1 MRTAVIIFPGTN
13 CEQET
18 FEACK
23 FAGLETSLVW
33 HEDFKAQ
40 NFDLAILA
48 GGFSYGDHIS
58 SGRVAKFSPLIE
70 QLKNFDGFIL
80 GICNGFQI
88 LCEAGL
94 LPGAL
99 ITNEKIKFISKS
111 VKVIF
116 EDKVLKLPI
125 AHHQGNYYY
134 EGKLQSHIKTIKYTD
149 NPNGSK
155 DDIAGIWD
163 TKKNI
168 MGLMP
173 HPERAIF
180 EEQNSTDGQIIFEK
194 IKKVLECKQFQN

>member
-1 MRTAVIIFPGTN
+1 MRAAVVVFPGTN
-13 CEQET
+13 CEKET
-18 FEACK
+18 FDACN
-23 FAGLETSLVW
+23 FLGFETHFVW
-33 HEDFKAQ
+33 HEETHFHT
-40 NFDLAILA
+40 FDLIIIP

-70 QLKNFDGFIL
+70 QLKKFDGFIL

-99 ITNEKIKFISKS
+99 IANDKIKFISKPA
-111 VKVIF
+111 
-116 EDKVLKLPI
+116 KLRFKRKHLTIPI
-125 AHHQGNYYY
+125 AHYQGNYYY
-134 EGKLQSHIKTIKYTD
+134 EGKLPSHIKTIKYTD

-168 MGLMP
+168 LGLMP

-180 EEQNSTDGQIIFEK
+180 EEQNFTDGRVIFEE
-194 IKKVLECKQFQN
+194 IIKVLECRQSQN

>member
-1 MRTAVIIFPGTN
+1 MRAAIVVFPGTN
-13 CEQET
+13 CEKET
-18 FEACK
+18 FDAC
-23 FAGLETSLVW
+23 ETLGFDTHFVW
-33 HEDFKAQ
+33 HEEKCVDE
-40 NFDLAILA
+40 FDLIVIP

-70 QLKNFDGFIL
+70 QLKNFKGFIL

-99 ITNEKIKFISKS
+99 ITNEKLKFISKS
-111 VKVIF
+111 VDIAYGD
-116 EDKVLKLPI
+116 EILTIPI

-134 EGKLQSHIKTIKYTD
+134 EGELPSNIRTIKYTD

-155 DDIAGIWD
+155 DDIAGVWD
-163 TKKNI
+163 VENNI
-168 MGLMP
+168 LGLMP

-180 EEQNSTDGQIIFEK
+180 DEQNSKDGRVIFES
-194 IKKVLECKQFQN
+194 IKKVLECKYSLV

>member
-1 MRTAVIIFPGTN
+1 MRAAIVVFPGTN

-18 FEACK
+18 FDACEFLGFK
-23 FAGLETSLVW
+23 PSLIW
-33 HEDFKAQ
+33 HEEKKFHD
-40 NFDLAILA
+40 FDLIILP

-70 QLKNFDGFIL
+70 QLKDFDGFIL

-88 LCEAGL
+88 LCETGL

-99 ITNEKIKFISKS
+99 ITNEKLKFISKT
-111 VKVIF
+111 VEVVF
-116 EDKVLKLPI
+116 EGRTLNLPI
-125 AHHQGNYYY
+125 AHHQGNYFY
-134 EGKLQSHIKTIKYTD
+134 EEELPPHIKTIKYKE

-163 TKKNI
+163 TQKNI

-173 HPERAIF
+173 HPERAVF
-180 EEQNSTDGQIIFEK
+180 EEQNSVDGRVIFER
-194 IKKVLECKQFQN
+194 IKKVLECRQFQV

>member
-1 MRTAVIIFPGTN
+1 MRAAIAIFPGTN

-18 FEACK
+18 FDACE
-23 FAGLETSLVW
+23 FLGFETHLIW
-33 HEDFKAQ
+33 HEDFRVE
-40 NFDLAILA
+40 NFDLIILP

-70 QLKNFDGFIL
+70 HLKDFDGFIL

-94 LPGAL
+94 LPGAF
-99 ITNEKIKFISKS
+99 IANEKIKFISKNID
-111 VKVIF
+111 VVL
-116 EDKVLKLPI
+116 ENKVLTLPI
-125 AHHQGNYYY
+125 AHHQGNYFY
-134 EGKLQSHIKTIKYTD
+134 EGEMPYYLKTIKYTA

-155 DDIAGIWD
+155 DSIAGVWD

-173 HPERAIF
+173 HPERAVF
-180 EEQNSTDGQIIFEK
+180 EEQNLVDGRVIFEE
-194 IKKVLECKQFQN
+194 IKKVLECRHSLV

>member
-1 MRTAVIIFPGTN
+1 MRAAIAVFPGTN

-18 FEACK
+18 FDACE
-23 FAGLETSLVW
+23 FLGFEPRLVW
-33 HEDFKAQ
+33 HEENFK
-40 NFDLAILA
+40 NFDLIILP

-70 QLKNFDGFIL
+70 QLKSFDGFIL

-99 ITNEKIKFISKS
+99 ITNEKLKFISKTA
-111 VKVIF
+111 KVVF
-116 EDKVLKLPI
+116 EGRVLNLPI

-134 EGKLQSHIKTIKYTD
+134 DDELPSHIKTIKYIE

-163 TKKNI
+163 TQKNI
-168 MGLMP
+168 LGLMP

-180 EEQNSTDGQIIFEK
+180 EEQNSTDGRVILER
-194 IKKVLECKQFQN
+194 IKKVLECRQFQV